1 MCMTVLGA
9 HVERLA
15 LLVGTEQTSQPKA
28 PVLPTLVCR
37 FPKNDPL
44 VSLRGPGLGL
54 ETGTERKTLQCNY
67 ASHST
72 NISKLFASH
81 GDSGDYHLNEYEA
94 LVAFVAKENVARVA
108 KGAEPWVLEH
118 LNNNNNNAHHAE
130 LAEAIVRNR
139 PIYLAYLSTVRVCSN
154 ENKLVQVVW
163 EVLSQLPVRL

>member
-1 MCMTVLGA
+1 MCITVLGA

-67 ASHST
+67 AKPSAKIRDIYAAKISMLANADET
-72 NISKLFASH
+72 PEAALNISKKRYRLLCYTIHSFLSLTCCPILRKSSKSK
-81 GDSGDYHLNEYEA
+81 GGGGTEPQQ
-94 LVAFVAKENVARVA
+94 KERR
-108 KGAEPWVLEH
+108 K
-118 LNNNNNNAHHAE
+118 
-130 LAEAIVRNR
+130 
-139 PIYLAYLSTVRVCSN
+139 
-154 ENKLVQVVW
+154 K
-163 EVLSQLPVRL
+163 

>member
-1 MCMTVLGA
+1 MCLTVLGA
-9 HVERLA
+9 HCERLA
-15 LLVGTEQTSQPKA
+15 LLVGTEQMSKPKA
-28 PVLPTLVCR
+28 PVLPTR

-108 KGAEPWVLEH
+108 KGAEPWVLENLPSYKGSRMH
-118 LNNNNNNAHHAE
+118 IMLE